1 MEKEMQNKD
10 REIVVEM
17 ASSINGVIAT
27 VEGNEDF
34 LSYRG
39 WEIMLEF
46 LKEYDCLVWGRKTF
60 ESVASWGEEYVND
73 LKDINIIVMSSNY
86 VNDTELKNVYVCKSV
101 DDCLTLCEKMNFN
114 KIFISGGARTNN
126 EFLVKGVVDKL
137 IVNYNP
143 YVINKG
149 IGLYDGE
156 FFESKLQL
164 IKVVEEQDGIVQIHY
179 KVVK

>member
-39 WEIMLEF
+39 WKIMLEF